1 MRSYQHAASIA
12 GNKKQSMA
20 NHNVVDRRESCGRIC
35 FVVADWDAH
44 SASSCALVP
53 S

>member
-20 NHNVVDRRESCGRIC
+20 NHNVVDRRESWTLP
-35 FVVADWDAH
+35 VADRQYPTDELPNYKARL
-44 SASSCALVP
+44 A
-53 S
+53 